1 MKKFYSFFL
10 ILSFIGQITAQ
21 KAVIELGTESWGKGI
36 KKLYIPNKFVA
47 ENNFIKNTPQNFTA
61 LPTFIQ
67 IKDKLPIPIWK
78 ANNNAIVCYWKAW
91 EIAFS
96 NLHTVSPENGF
107 VSPYI
112 DAAFNG
118 NIFMWDTAFMTL
130 FGRYGSR
137 AFNFQ
142 GSLDNFYSKQ
152 KPDGFICRQI
162 YGSNGEDCFER
173 YDPSSTGPN
182 ILPWSEWEYYT
193 NFNDKVRLAKVF
205 PALLAYYNWFNLN
218 RSWKDG
224 TYYSTGWGC
233 GMDNQPRLQSEY
245 SVKWSNGQMSWIDTT
260 LQEIF
265 AARFL
270 IKMAV
275 ELDREND
282 VKNLQEEVQNLT
294 KFVNEKMW
302 NEKLNFYTDV
312 FKDGSLSNVQS
323 IGSYWALLADVV
335 PENRVNQFISPLSDP
350 KKFNR
355 PHRVPTLSADSPD
368 YNKDGGYW
376 RGSVW
381 APTSYMVL
389 RGLTQ
394 MHQDSLAHEI
404 ATNHF
409 DNVLKVYNQTGT
421 FFENYS
427 PEKIQGND
435 RKNFVGWTGLTPIAV
450 LFEYIFGIRADVPH
464 NKIIWD
470 VTLKDEFGVKQYPFG
485 TDGIIDFYCKPRKDA
500 KTMPQ
505 ITVKSNNNFTLTLL
519 WAGGKKDILIKG
531 KKYKTE

>member
-1 MKKFYSFFL
+1 MKKKFSFLLFL
-10 ILSFIGQITAQ
+10 CFLSQITAQ
-21 KAVIELGTESWGKGI
+21 KPVIELGTADWGKGI
-36 KKLYIPNKFVA
+36 KKLYIPEKLVA
-47 ENNFIKNTPQNFTA
+47 ENNFIKNTPQNFDTP
-61 LPTFIQ
+61 PTFDQ
-67 IKDKLPIPIWK
+67 IKEKLPQPFWK
-78 ANNNAIVCYWKAW
+78 TKNDAILCYWKAW

-96 NLHTVSPENGF
+96 NLHKVSPENGF
-107 VSPYI
+107 ISPYI

-118 NIFMWDTAFMTL
+118 NIFMWDTSFMTL

-193 NFNDKVRLAKVF
+193 NFNDKTRLAKVF

-245 SVKWSNGQMSWIDTT
+245 SVRWSHGQMSWIDTT

-282 VKNLQEEVQNLT
+282 VKKLKEEVEYLT

-302 NEKLNFYTDV
+302 NEKLNFYTDA
-312 FKDGSLSNVQS
+312 FKDGSLSNLQS

-335 PENRVNQFISPLSDP
+335 PENRINQFISPLADT

-368 YNKDGGYW
+368 YNAEGGYW

-394 MHQDSLAHEI
+394 IHQDSLAHEI

-409 DNVLKVYNQTGT
+409 DNVLKVYTQTGT

-427 PEKIQGND
+427 PEKVQGND

-450 LFEYIFGIRADVPH
+450 LFEYIFGIRADVPN
-464 NKIIWD
+464 NKIVWD

-485 TDGIIDFYCKPRKDA
+485 TDDTIDFYCKSRKDT
-500 KTMPQ
+500 KRMPQ
-505 ITVKSNNNFTLTLL
+505 ISVKSSTDFTLTLF

-531 KKYKTE
+531 KKI